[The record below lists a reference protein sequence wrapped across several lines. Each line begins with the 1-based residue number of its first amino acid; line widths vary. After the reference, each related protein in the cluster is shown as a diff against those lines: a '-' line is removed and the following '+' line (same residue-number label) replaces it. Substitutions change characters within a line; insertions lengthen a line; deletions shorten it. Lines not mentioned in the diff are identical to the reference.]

1 VKTVLLV
8 DDEAAIRRLVQLTL
22 GDASRFRILH
32 AADGAAALEVVRANA
47 VDLVLLDVH
56 MPVLDGFRT
65 CEALARLPAGRRPR
79 IVMLTARAS
88 QTDQERGR
96 AAGADHYLTK
106 PFSPIGLLDCLDRI
120 LADERRGAA
129 ARRAA

>member
-1 VKTVLLV
+1 MKTVLLV
-8 DDEAAIRRLVQLTL
+8 DDEAAMRRLVQLTL

-32 AADGAAALEVVRANA
+32 AADGAQALEMIRTTR

-65 CEALARLPAGRRPR
+65 CEALAKLPDGHRPR

-88 QTDQERGR
+88 QADRDRGR
-96 AAGADHYLTK
+96 AAGADDYLSK
-106 PFSPIGLLDCLDRI
+106 PFSPIGLLDCLDRM
-120 LADERRGAA
+120 LADERRVAA